1 MQILYS
7 LRLPPDVESVPLVR
21 GILRS
26 SMEQLG
32 VDRRCVA
39 DVALAVTE
47 ACANVITHA
56 RGVGHDYE
64 VQVEFDPDAC
74 HIRVIDTGDGF
85 DPAAIEQAGDFAES
99 GRGVTLMRALVD
111 DLHFMPR
118 GDGEQSGTMVHLTKR
133 LFLDAG
139 SALKALAVNPDGA

>member
-1 MQILYS
+1 MQITYS

-21 GILRS
+21 GLLRS

-56 RGVGHDYE
+56 RGDGHEYE
-64 VQVEFDPDAC
+64 VQVDFDTEAC
-74 HIRVIDTGDGF
+74 HIRVLDTGTGF
-85 DPAAIEQAGDFAES
+85 DPGELDAAGDFAES
-99 GRGVTLMRALVD
+99 GRGVTLMRALMD
-111 DLHFMPR
+111 DLDFVPR
-118 GDGEQSGTMVHLTKR
+118 GSGEQVGTMVHLTKKLVFEPDSPLR
-133 LFLDAG
+133 ALATDAG
-139 SALKALAVNPDGA
+139 GS